1 MATVFEVLDQKCAE
15 QQSNQETFLIT
26 GGAKD
31 IAEYREACGVI
42 RGLAIARREIAD
54 LAKHI
59 VESEEE

>member
-1 MATVFEVLDQKCAE
+1 MATVFEVLDKKLME
-15 QQSNQETFLIT
+15 QQSIQENSLIS
-26 GGAKD
+26 GAAKD
-31 IAEYREACGVI
+31 FAEYRETCGVI